1 MRSGQ
6 PVCLAEWTCCSTSH
20 FAKCLSR
27 PGRRM
32 FPVSAGRS
40 MALSFASSVMPHDTL
55 ASGSHDHSAPPA
67 PASRRRRSRAA
78 ELPQGDATFLLG
90 DMDVEQR
97 GLFAAARSDDANGT
111 KLPTR
116 YVCSMSLMRRE
127 ALEMLILSS
136 SGCDPRR
143 S

>member
-20 FAKCLSR
+20 FAKCLSH

-32 FPVSAGRS
+32 FPVSPGRS
-40 MALSFASSVMPHDTL
+40 MALSFASSVMAHDTL

-78 ELPQGDATFLLG
+78 GLPQGDATSLLG
-90 DMDVEQR
+90 AWTLNREDC
-97 GLFAAARSDDANGT
+97 L
-111 KLPTR
+111 L
-116 YVCSMSLMRRE
+116 RRE
-127 ALEMLILSS
+127 VTRMAHRDGSEATLDPALTRLCL
-136 SGCDPRR
+136 
-143 S
+143 